1 MRVTVVHLDLTWML
15 VVLIY
20 AVVSS
25 TTIILLRSSGS
36 TPKHVCVQSLL
47 LHFSSHNYGVLIR
60 FITPQ
65 NLQSASKIISR
76 QTMLYAGALSKPRK
90 YFVNLHIHY
99 LSCGGNDP
107 V

>member
-1 MRVTVVHLDLTWML
+1 MRVTVVHSDPTWML

-47 LHFSSHNYGVLIR
+47 LHFSSHIYGVLIKI
-60 FITPQ
+60 ITT
-65 NLQSASKIISR
+65 NLQSASKIISC